1 MNEATNANEVKPVSL
16 PKKALSSIK
25 ALIEKGAIDILAGSF
40 LTKIAAFL
48 GSIILVRVLAVDDYG
63 YLTYAE
69 NRYVYVYLLAGLG
82 LNNAVFR
89 YVVLA
94 KTDEEKRGVFRF
106 VALWGTAFNLMLVA
120 AAAVVF
126 AILPAT
132 QGFEA
137 GARLIPVLLVALP
150 LQYLFDTSTFS
161 LRALFKNRMYA
172 LSALLAIVLVWST
185 KVIGARMVGL
195 FGTAIATPVA
205 YGIMSLLLLAYFGQR
220 VFKGTKPTPV
230 SSAMKKEMIVY
241 SLQYMVTN
249 GLWALFMQ
257 NDLLLLGS
265 LTGDP
270 TAVANYRVAYV
281 IPSALSILSSS
292 IGLFVVPY
300 FVKHEKDRKWV
311 WSNYKKVVLVSVG
324 VIGLASLCVI
334 LFGASIIR
342 FAYGEQY
349 LPALPIMTIL
359 LVSSVINNGLRYP
372 TANILSAMGQVRVNM
387 AVSAAGTVLQL
398 LLNWLLIPR
407 YGAYG
412 TAICSVVVYAC
423 MAVAVITYFA
433 KANRSK

>member
-1 MNEATNANEVKPVSL
+1 MDEATKASEEKPVGL
-16 PKKALSSIK
+16 LKKAMSSIR

-48 GSIILVRVLAVDDYG
+48 GSVILVRVLAVDDYG
-63 YLTYAE
+63 YLTFAE

-94 KTDEEKRGVFRF
+94 KTDEEKHGVFNF
-106 VALWGTAFNLMLVA
+106 VALWGTVFNLLLV
-120 AAAVVF
+120 VV
-126 AILPAT
+126 
-132 QGFEA
+132 A
-137 GARLIPVLLVALP
+137 GATFMLLPTTLGFDMGTRLIPILLIALP
-150 LQYLFDTSTFS
+150 FQYLFDTSTFS

-185 KVIGARMVGL
+185 KVIGARTVGL
-195 FGTAIATPVA
+195 LGTAIATPVA
-205 YGIMSLLLLAYFGQR
+205 YGIMSLVLLLYFYQR
-220 VFKGTKPTPV
+220 VFKGTKAAPV
-230 SSAMKKEMIVY
+230 SSAMKKEMVVF

-270 TAVANYRVAYV
+270 TAVAYYRVAYV

-300 FVKHEKDRKWV
+300 FVKHEKDSRWV
-311 WSNYKKVVLVSVG
+311 WSNYKKVVLISVS
-324 VIGLASLCVI
+324 VIGLASLGVI

-349 LPALPIMTIL
+349 LQALPIMTIL

-372 TANILSAMGQVRVNM
+372 TANILSAMGMVKVNM
-387 AVSAAGTVLQL
+387 IVSAAGTALQL

-412 TAICSVVVYAC
+412 TAICSVVAYSF
-423 MAVAVITYFA
+423 MAIVIMTYFA
-433 KANRSK
+433 KANRGK